1 MPPPFQLLTTLEA
14 KTLVNNDIA
23 FTGDFADWMIQE
35 IDDGQPEV
43 FVAKLAPITLHRPLS
58 FLNGKNKLA
67 FSITPNADALLRFKD
82 VNKPPASCELDTL
95 GPHVVVLIL
104 PAHAAMHP
112 GVDLTVKAGNGGD
125 IIRVSKLGQGVGG
138 KQIYIWYFKVI
149 DPVDM
154 VGWYDPA
161 QLARTGVE
169 VFFSTLFGRHSDYRL
184 MEALTP
190 VGEDDKNYY
199 HDFSQPW
206 KAAGGRDHCDETA
219 QPRSEIWL
227 DYVGDVGDGWNST
240 YAVAHSLAQVKL
252 NLESPDGKKFET
264 NRGEILIFGG
274 DQVYPIASRLNY
286 TQRLLGPY
294 ETALDS
300 TSSPHPHAFAI
311 PGNHD
316 WYDSLVSFTRLFCQ
330 KRWFAGWQTDQTRSY
345 FALKLPGGWWLL
357 GTDVQL
363 DSDID
368 VPQVNFFKKI
378 AEKILPGD
386 RVIVC
391 TAEPHWISAKLYGQN
406 DSNYNE
412 NNLAF
417 FEKKIIPPHAR
428 VVAFVAGDQHHYR
441 RYEADNCTQK
451 ITAGGGGA
459 FLHPTHGEE
468 AKELDGGFVLQ
479 KSYPTTAESEKLGRK
494 NVLFS
499 KFNPRFGIVTGAV
512 YLLTAWAV
520 MADVGEFG
528 ISQLWRALNRT
539 LHAAL
544 INPFAVFWIL
554 GIFIGFLFFTDT
566 HSKWYRWVAG
576 PLHGIGHLAAAFFIG
591 WAAAHFAFMLN
602 LEYRHT
608 FEYQSANQL
617 FFSAGFI
624 FLFGWFIG
632 STIMGVY
639 LYISLNWCGR
649 HSNEAFSA
657 LKIEDWKNFLRF
669 KIEKNGNVTIYPIGI
684 QKVPKKW
691 KRRADGV
698 GGSGYLPDEKSPLV
712 PKLIEQPL
720 LFEPVVD
727 QEGGVKLSRL

>member
-1 MPPPFQLLTTLEA
+1 MPPPFEQLTTQTAL
-14 KTLVNNDIA
+14 TFVNSDIA
-23 FTGDFADWMIQE
+23 FTGDFADWVIQE
-35 IDDGQPEV
+35 IKADDPQV
-43 FVAKLAPITLHRPLS
+43 FLANLAPITLHRPAL
-58 FLNGKNKLA
+58 FNRKNRLT
-67 FSITPNADALLRFKD
+67 FTISPNVDARLRFKD
-82 VNKPPASCELDTL
+82 LDKTPDSCDLDTL

-104 PAHAAMHP
+104 PGQTVMQP
-112 GVDLTVKAGNGGD
+112 GVDLTVKTSNSGE
-125 IIRVSKLGQGVGG
+125 IIRVSKLGQGPGG
-138 KQIYIWYFKVI
+138 KQIFFWYFKVI

-154 VGWYDPA
+154 IGWYDPA
-161 QLARTGVE
+161 QLMRTGVE

-199 HDFSQPW
+199 HDFTRPW
-206 KAAGGRDHCDETA
+206 KTEFGRDRCDANAEL
-219 QPRSEIWL
+219 RREIWL

-240 YAVAHSLAQVKL
+240 YAIAHSLAQAQL
-252 NLESPDGKKFET
+252 NIESPNGKKFQT
-264 NRGEILIFGG
+264 NRGEILVFGG

-294 ETALDS
+294 ETALD
-300 TSSPHPHAFAI
+300 TTESPHPHAFAI

-330 KRWFAGWQTDQTRSY
+330 KRWFAGWQTDQSRSY
-345 FALKLPGGWWLL
+345 FALKLPGRWWLL

-368 VPQVNFFKKI
+368 VPQVKFFNKV
-378 AEKILPGD
+378 AENIQTGD

-391 TAEPHWISAKLYGQN
+391 TAEPHWVYAKLYGKN

-417 FEKKIIPPHAR
+417 FEKRILENAK
-428 VVAFVAGDQHHYR
+428 VVAFIAGDEHHYR
-441 RYEADNCTQK
+441 RYQAADFSQK

-468 AKELDGGFVLQ
+468 AKELDGGYRLQ
-479 KSYPTTAESEKLGRK
+479 ESYPTADESKKLGRK

-499 KFNPRFGIVTGAV
+499 KSNPRFGILTGAI
-512 YLLTAWAV
+512 YLLTAWSV
-520 MADVGEFG
+520 MADVGKYGPSE
-528 ISQLWRALNRT
+528 IWRALNTT
-539 LHAAL
+539 LHAAM

-554 GIFIGFLFFTDT
+554 AIFVGFLFFTDT
-566 HSKWYRWVAG
+566 HSTWYRLVAG
-576 PLHGIGHLAAAFFIG
+576 PLHGISHLIATFLIG
-591 WAAAHFAFMLN
+591 WTAARVAFKDLG
-602 LEYRHT
+602 LA
-608 FEYQSANQL
+608 FQSAYQL

-624 FLFGWFIG
+624 FLFGAFIG
-632 STIMGVY
+632 STIMGLY
-639 LYISLNWCGR
+639 LYVSLNWCGR

-669 KIEKNGNVTIYPIGI
+669 RIEANGNLTIFPIAI
-684 QKVPKKW
+684 RKVPKKW

-698 GGSGYLPDEKSPLV
+698 KGPGYEPNDIGASG

-720 LFEPVVD
+720 LFKPVND
-727 QEGGVKLSRL
+727 QSGGVELSRL